1 MKISRE
7 AKIGLAGIIALVL
20 LFFTI
25 QFLRGI
31 SLFSAN
37 DIYYINFSNAK
48 ALAKS
53 SPVYADGYNV
63 GVVSDIRYDYEQP
76 GKGVI
81 VEITVE
87 HGMRIPKGT
96 VAVLDEAMLGG
107 CTLNLLMGNNPRE
120 RFAERDTIPSAA
132 NNGLMAKAADVIP
145 KVEQTLAKLDTLLAS
160 LNNVASDPNIQAILS
175 NANAMSAS
183 LGQST
188 KDLNRLLENDVPQMA
203 ATFNKAGQNVV
214 ILTDSLSKINIKGT
228 LARVESTMDNVQA
241 ATNRLNSTD
250 NNLGLLLNDTMVY
263 HNLNRTTTA
272 ASSLLEDLQAH
283 PKRYV
288 HFSVFGKKDKPAE
301 QAPDLPTPQEPSAD

>member
-1 MKISRE
+1 MT
-7 AKIGLAGIIALVL
+7 GVVALVL

-31 SLFSAN
+31 SLFSSN
-37 DIYYINFSNAK
+37 DIYYINFNNAK

-63 GVVSDIRYDYEQP
+63 GVVSDIRYDYEHP

-120 RFAERDTIPSAA
+120 RYAERDTIPSAA
-132 NNGLMAKAADVIP
+132 NNGLMSKAADVIP
-145 KVEQTLAKLDTLLAS
+145 KVELTLLKLDTLLAT
-160 LNNVASDPNIQAILS
+160 LNAVASDPNIQAILS
-175 NANAMSAS
+175 NANVMMAS

-188 KDLNRLLENDVPQMA
+188 KDLNQLLEHDVPQMTA
-203 ATFNKAGQNVV
+203 SFSQAGQNVV
-214 ILTDSLSKINIKGT
+214 ALTDTLQQLNIKGT
-228 LARVESTMDNVQA
+228 LARVDNTMDNVEA
-241 ATNRLNSTD
+241 ATARLNSTD
-250 NNLGLLLNDTMVY
+250 NNVGLLLNDTTVY
-263 HNLNRTTTA
+263 YNLTRTTQA
-272 ASSLLEDLQAH
+272 ASSLLEDFKAH

-301 QAPDLPTPQEPSAD
+301 ETTPAE

>member
-7 AKIGLAGIIALVL
+7 AKIGFTGIIALVL

-31 SLFSAN
+31 SLFTAN
-37 DIYYINFSNAK
+37 DIYYINFENAK

-63 GVVSDIRYDYEQP
+63 GVVSDIRYDYEHP

-81 VEITVE
+81 VEISVE
-87 HGMRIPKGT
+87 HGMRIPEGT

-107 CTLNLLMGNNPRE
+107 CTLNLLMGNNPVK

-132 NNGLMAKAADVIP
+132 NNGLMSKAADMIP
-145 KVEQTLAKLDTLLAS
+145 KVELTLAKLDTLLAT
-160 LNNVASDPNIQAILS
+160 LNRVAADPNIQGILS
-175 NANAMSAS
+175 NANTLTANLNQSSA
-183 LGQST
+183 
-188 KDLNRLLENDVPQMA
+188 DLNRLLEHDVPQMA

-214 ILTDSLSKINIKGT
+214 TLTDSLSRLNLNGT
-228 LARVESTMDNVQA
+228 LARVETTMDHVQE
-241 ATNRLNSTD
+241 ATSRLTSTD
-250 NNLGLLLNDTMVY
+250 NNVGLLLNDTSVY
-263 HNLNRTTTA
+263 HNLNRTTVA
-272 ASSLLEDLQAH
+272 ASALLEDLQAH

-301 QAPDLPTPQEPSAD
+301 PAEPAN

>member
-7 AKIGLAGIIALVL
+7 LKIGFTGVIALIL

-37 DIYYINFSNAK
+37 DTYYINFANAK

-63 GVVSDIRYDYEQP
+63 GVVSDIRYDYEHP

-120 RFAERDTIPSAA
+120 RFNERDTIPSES
-132 NNGLMAKAADVIP
+132 NSGLLGKAADIIP
-145 KVEQTLAKLDTLLAS
+145 KVELTLAKLDTLLVT
-160 LNNVASDPNIQAILS
+160 LNTVVSDPNIQTILS
-175 NANAMSAS
+175 NASALTGN

-188 KDLNRLLENDVPQMA
+188 KDLNKLLEQDVPRMTSSFSQ
-203 ATFNKAGQNVV
+203 AGMNIVA
-214 ILTDSLSKINIKGT
+214 LTDSLNQLDINGT
-228 LARVESTMDNVQA
+228 LARVNSTMDNVQA
-241 ATNRLNSTD
+241 ATARLNNTD
-250 NNLGLLLNDTMVY
+250 NNLGLLLNDTAVY
-263 HNLNRTTTA
+263 HNLTRTTDA
-272 ASSLLEDLQAH
+272 ASSLLEDFKAH
-283 PKRYV
+283 PKRYI
-288 HFSVFGKKDKPAE
+288 HFSVFGKKDK
-301 QAPDLPTPQEPSAD
+301 

>member
-7 AKIGLAGIIALVL
+7 FKIGVTGVVALVL

-31 SLFSAN
+31 SLFTSN
-37 DIYYINFSNAK
+37 DIYFINFANAK

-63 GVVSDIRYDYEQP
+63 GVVSDIRYDYEHP

-120 RFAERDTIPSAA
+120 RFAERDTIPSES
-132 NNGLMAKAADVIP
+132 NSGLLGKAADIIP
-145 KVEQTLAKLDTLLAS
+145 KVELTLAKLDTLLAT
-160 LNNVASDPNIQAILS
+160 LNMVASDPNIQTILS
-175 NANAMSAS
+175 NASLLTGN

-188 KDLNRLLENDVPQMA
+188 KDLNKLLEQDVPRMA
-203 ATFNKAGQNVV
+203 ATFNQAGMNIVA
-214 ILTDSLSKINIKGT
+214 LTDSLNQLNIKGT
-228 LARVESTMDNVQA
+228 LARVDNTMDNVQA
-241 ATNRLNSTD
+241 ATDRLNKTD

-263 HNLNRTTTA
+263 HNLTRTTDA
-272 ASSLLEDLQAH
+272 ASLLLEDFKAH
-283 PKRYV
+283 PKRYI
-288 HFSVFGKKDKPAE
+288 HFSVFGKKDK
-301 QAPDLPTPQEPSAD
+301 